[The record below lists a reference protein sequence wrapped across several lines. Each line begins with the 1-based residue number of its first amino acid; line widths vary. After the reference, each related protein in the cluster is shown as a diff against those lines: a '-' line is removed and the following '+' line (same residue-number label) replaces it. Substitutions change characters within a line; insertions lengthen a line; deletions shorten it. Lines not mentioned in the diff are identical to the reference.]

1 MSENWDE
8 HAANWDRDERV
19 RFYADQAF
27 LSLIEHVDGRDNEW
41 RSKRVLDFGCGTG
54 LLSEKLA
61 PLVGEVVAVDT
72 SLNMIDVVRQKKI
85 PNVTPICAGIGD
97 ADVASSA
104 AWFSEFD
111 LIVASS
117 VCSFLPS
124 YESTMGVLAQALTST
139 GYFVQWDWLS
149 SGDDEFGLTS
159 DRVSSAFRE
168 AGLKCVYVG
177 SAFSVPF
184 DDGTM
189 PVLMGVAAAASAGPE
204 NLNVNGSAAERRS

>member
-1 MSENWDE
+1 
-8 HAANWDRDERV
+8 
-19 RFYADQAF
+19 
-27 LSLIEHVDGRDNEW
+27 
-41 RSKRVLDFGCGTG
+41 
-54 LLSEKLA
+54 
-61 PLVGEVVAVDT
+61 
-72 SLNMIDVVRQKKI
+72 
-85 PNVTPICAGIGD
+85 
-97 ADVASSA
+97 
-104 AWFSEFD
+104 
-111 LIVASS
+111 
-117 VCSFLPS
+117 
-124 YESTMGVLAQALTST
+124 MGVLAQALTST